1 VRITYRFEEPE
12 ETPDEM
18 GREVCEVSRNNYE
31 FLKAKAEAG
40 RWDSGE
46 IYARA

>member
-1 VRITYRFEEPE
+1 MTLHH
-12 ETPDEM
+12 
-18 GREVCEVSRNNYE
+18 E

-46 IYARA
+46 IYPRA

>member
-1 VRITYRFEEPE
+1 MGITYRFEEPE

-18 GREVCEVSRNNYE
+18 GGELCEVSRNINE

-40 RWDSGE
+40 R
-46 IYARA
+46 